1 MATLTPDI
9 AQNLIWRSMA
19 TGVPTTEFE
28 KYGGYEAVYSLYQ
41 STGGQMSFN
50 AIPTDLRNE
59 LAQTVAQTGSGNLSI
74 LKETG
79 TPLTT
84 EGAANMVRN
93 GIDPTIIDR
102 FVESGIPFA
111 EGALDAAKFATST
124 GGYSEAEVRSMLEA
138 AMKSGGYDTSK
149 IDDWVGYA
157 QREGVEKA
165 LTEFQKVNPGS
176 GSAVTNISKDLGA
189 ASAKRILATTP
200 EVGLPAVA
208 AAIPSFNAANLYKPA
223 NFEPQQPFY
232 PTQPQAGLRAAM
244 QTPSLVDMPVARP
257 TLTPQAAYLSQI
269 PLVAEP
275 VARPTL
281 DAQTAYIDAPAQMRA
296 GGVVGY
302 QGGGELVFT
311 PTQELGSNF
320 DVSEYIDPETGRF
333 YINEFQRDVV
343 FNPQLREAEMAR
355 GRMAPQEEMSN
366 YEQMLGRLRVPG
378 TYRTPRNMAEGGLA
392 SVAQQVAAEG
402 RRGDSTLVHMTNDEV
417 AGLQSLAQMMGGS
430 LTINPET
437 GLPEANFFKKIL
449 PFVVAFAAPYLGPVA
464 ATLGM
469 SGPVLAAGLAGA
481 GTMLGGGS
489 LKEGVKTGLSSF
501 AAAGLTSG
509 AMGADPLGA
518 TTGQS
523 TFNIANTFGG
533 AKAGEAIKVGE
544 ASGGVPVGAV
554 DSTDLGAAFFP
565 GDASY
570 IDPTALQPS
579 AGSVVPQAVTGS
591 GAAKTAGMKIDPIT
605 GALLATT
612 LYGGAEGLEES
623 KEQQRLYEQQQAEI
637 AAEQRRRKGAGYAAY
652 ERSGLASIP
661 MGAGGGMV
669 AMAGGGMT
677 YMEAGGTTGPTGL
690 PRNVTG
696 TGDGMSDSVPAT
708 IEGVQEAR
716 LADGEFVIPADVV
729 ADIGNGSSDAGSKK
743 LYDMMDRIRKARHGT
758 TEQPPEINAEKL
770 MPA

>member
-1 MATLTPDI
+1 MGVPGTHLVTNP
-9 AQNLIWRSMA
+9 A
-19 TGVPTTEFE
+19 TGIQYNITAP
-28 KYGGYEAVYSLYQ
+28 GG
-41 STGGQMSFN
+41 G
-50 AIPTDLRNE
+50 TDLR
-59 LAQTVAQTGSGNLSI
+59 LANFINTGNYAAL
-74 LKETG
+74 
-79 TPLTT
+79 
-84 EGAANMVRN
+84 EGYR
-93 GIDPTIIDR
+93 
-102 FVESGIPFA
+102 VENVGVGVPAYNFTAEQRKPF
-111 EGALDAAKFATST
+111 EDAA
-124 GGYSEAEVRSMLEA
+124 
-138 AMKSGGYDTSK
+138 KSGGYNTENLDSWIAK
-149 IDDWVGYA
+149 A
-157 QREGVEKA
+157 EREGLEKS
-165 LTEFQKVNPGS
+165 LTEFAQANPGS
-176 GSAVTNISKDLGA
+176 GAAVTSISKDLGA
-189 ASAKRILATTP
+189 AAAKRILATTP

-223 NFEPQQPFY
+223 NFQPQQPLY
-232 PTQPQAGLRAAM
+232 PTQPRAGLRGALEA
-244 QTPSLVDMPVARP
+244 PSLVDMPVARP

-320 DVSEYIDPETGRF
+320 DVSEYINPETGRF

-343 FNPQLREAEMAR
+343 FNPQLREAEKMA
-355 GRMAPQEEMSN
+355 MPLTPQEEMSN

-417 AGLQSLAQMMGGS
+417 EGLQSLANLMGGS
-430 LTINPET
+430 LTVNPET

-449 PFVVAFAAPYLGPVA
+449 PFVVAFAAPYLGTGLTGA
-464 ATLGM
+464 A
-469 SGPVLAAGLAGA
+469 LAGTAAAA
-481 GTMLGGGS
+481 GTMIGGGS
-489 LKEGVKTGLSSF
+489 FEEGIKTGLSSF

-533 AKAGEAIKVGE
+533 AKAGEATKVGKAAGGIDVTGGSGISDLKLSPE
-544 ASGGVPVGAV
+544 LQAS
-554 DSTDLGAAFFP
+554 AAQN
-565 GDASY
+565 
-570 IDPTALQPS
+570 LQP
-579 AGSVVPQAVTGS
+579 AA
-591 GAAKTAGMKIDPIT
+591 AAKTAAGGTKILDMDPVTLGLLGMT
-605 GALLATT
+605 A
-612 LYGGAEGLEES
+612 YGGGKGLEEN
-623 KEQQRLYEQQQAEI
+623 KEAKRLYEQQLAANAE
-637 AAEQRRRKGAGYAAY
+637 EQRRKKGAGYDAY
-652 ERSGLASIP
+652 ARSGLASIP

-690 PRNVTG
+690 PRDVAG

>member
-28 KYGGYEAVYSLYQ
+28 KYGGYEAVHSLYQ

-93 GIDPTIIDR
+93 GIDPTSIDR

-124 GGYSEAEVRSMLEA
+124 GGYTQSDVRQIFERA
-138 AMKSGGYDTSK
+138 AKSGGYSTDNLDSWIARAERNGIEESLAAFAK
-149 IDDWVGYA
+149 D
-157 QREGVEKA
+157 
-165 LTEFQKVNPGS
+165 NPGS
-176 GSAVTNISKDLGA
+176 GAAVTSISKDLGA
-189 ASAKRILATTP
+189 LSAKRVLAQTP
-200 EVGLPAVA
+200 EVGLPAAA

-223 NFEPQQPFY
+223 NFQPQQPFY
-232 PTQPQAGLRAAM
+232 PTQPQAGLRGALEA
-244 QTPSLVDMPVARP
+244 PSLVDMPVARP

-302 QGGGELVFT
+302 QGGGELIFT

-320 DVSEYIDPETGRF
+320 DVSEYINPETGRF

-343 FNPQLREAEMAR
+343 FNPQLREAEKMA
-355 GRMAPQEEMSN
+355 MPLTPQEEMSN

-417 AGLQSLAQMMGGS
+417 EGLQSLANLMGGS
-430 LTINPET
+430 LTVNPET

-449 PFVVAFAAPYLGPVA
+449 PFVVAFAAPYLGTGLTGA
-464 ATLGM
+464 A
-469 SGPVLAAGLAGA
+469 LAGTAAAA
-481 GTMLGGGS
+481 GTMIGGGS
-489 LKEGVKTGLSSF
+489 FEEGIKTGLSSF

-518 TTGQS
+518 TTGES

-533 AKAGEAIKVGE
+533 AKAGEATKVGKAAGGIDVTGGSGISDLKLSPE
-544 ASGGVPVGAV
+544 LQAS
-554 DSTDLGAAFFP
+554 AAQN
-565 GDASY
+565 
-570 IDPTALQPS
+570 LQP
-579 AGSVVPQAVTGS
+579 AA
-591 GAAKTAGMKIDPIT
+591 AAKTAAGGTKILDMDPVTLGLLGMT
-605 GALLATT
+605 A
-612 LYGGAEGLEES
+612 YGGGKGLEEN
-623 KEQQRLYEQQQAEI
+623 KEAKRLYEQQLAANAE
-637 AAEQRRRKGAGYAAY
+637 EQRRKKGAGYDAY
-652 ERSGLASIP
+652 ARSGLASIP

-690 PRNVTG
+690 PRDVAG

>member
-1 MATLTPDI
+1 MDALARRGELNIAGTHLVGDPSGVQYNITAPGGGTNLELAALVNAGNWAALEQYKVDNVGVGRPGMPLVTPAQGQQERQIMQESPDI
-9 AQNLIWRSMA
+9 VQKRVDDA
-19 TGVPTTEFE
+19 TNRT
-28 KYGGYEAVYSLYQ
+28 
-41 STGGQMSFN
+41 
-50 AIPTDLRNE
+50 AI
-59 LAQTVAQTGSGNLSI
+59 
-74 LKETG
+74 
-79 TPLTT
+79 
-84 EGAANMVRN
+84 
-93 GIDPTIIDR
+93 
-102 FVESGIPFA
+102 
-111 EGALDAAKFATST
+111 
-124 GGYSEAEVRSMLEA
+124 EA

-149 IDDWVGYA
+149 LDDWTDYA
-157 QREGVEKA
+157 SREGLEKA
-165 LTEFQKVNPGS
+165 LTEFQKNNPGS
-176 GSAVTNISKDLGA
+176 GAAVTSISKDLGA
-189 ASAKRILATTP
+189 AAAKRILATTP

-223 NFEPQQPFY
+223 NFQPQQPFY
-232 PTQPQAGLRAAM
+232 PTQPQAGLRGALEA
-244 QTPSLVDMPVARP
+244 PSLVDMPVARP
-257 TLTPQAAYLSQI
+257 TLTPEAAYLSQI

-281 DAQTAYIDAPAQMRA
+281 DAQTSYIDAPAQMRA

-302 QGGGELVFT
+302 QEGGAT
-311 PTQELGSNF
+311 PPSPRDLGSTF
-320 DVSEYIDPETGRF
+320 DISEYIDPETGRF

-417 AGLQSLAQMMGGS
+417 EGLQSLAQMMGGS

-449 PFVVAFAAPYLGPVA
+449 PFVAAIAAPYLAPVVGGSA
-464 ATLGM
+464 
-469 SGPVLAAGLAGA
+469 LAGA
-481 GTMLGGGS
+481 ALAGGLAATGTVLGGGS
-489 LKEGVKTGLSSF
+489 LDQGIKTGLSSF
-501 AAAGLTSG
+501 AAAGLSSG
-509 AMGADPLGA
+509 AMGTDPLGA
-518 TTGQS
+518 TTGSS
-523 TFNIANTFGG
+523 TFNLGNTFGG
-533 AKAGEAIKVGE
+533 PKTGPVGSE
-544 ASGGVPVGAV
+544 SGGVDVTGGLT
-554 DSTDLGAAFFP
+554 TDELL
-565 GDASY
+565 ASRTGELVTS
-570 IDPTALQPS
+570 PASLQPA
-579 AGSVVPQAVTGS
+579 AGAGTA
-591 GAAKTAGMKIDPIT
+591 AAKTAAGGTKILGMDPVT
-605 GALLATT
+605 LGLLGMTA
-612 LYGGAEGLEES
+612 YGGAEGLEES

-637 AAEQRRRKGAGYAAY
+637 AAEQRRRKGVGYAAY

-661 MGAGGGMV
+661 MGASGGMV

-690 PRNVTG
+690 PRDVTG

>member
-1 MATLTPDI
+1 MATLTPEI
-9 AQNLIWRSMA
+9 AKDLMIRGMT
-19 TGVPTTEFE
+19 TGVPTTEWE
-28 KYGGYEAVYSLYQ
+28 KYGGSEAIKAMYEAQ
-41 STGGQMSFN
+41 GGGYDPYKEASASQ
-50 AIPTDLRNE
+50 LQE
-59 LAQTVAQTGSGNLSI
+59 LAQTVARTGSGNLQL
-74 LKETG
+74 LKETN

-84 EGAANMVRN
+84 EGAANMVKN
-93 GIDPTIIDR
+93 GIDPTSIDR
-102 FVESGIPFA
+102 FAQQGIPFA

-124 GGYSEAEVRSMLEA
+124 GGYTQSDIRQIFERA
-138 AMKSGGYDTSK
+138 AKSGGYDTNNLDSWIARAESNGIEESLAAFAK
-149 IDDWVGYA
+149 D
-157 QREGVEKA
+157 
-165 LTEFQKVNPGS
+165 NPGV
-176 GSAVTNISKDLGA
+176 GAAVTSISKDLGA
-189 ASAKRILATTP
+189 LSAKRVLAQTP

-223 NFEPQQPFY
+223 NFQPQQPFY
-232 PTQPQAGLRAAM
+232 PTQPQGGLRGALEA
-244 QTPSLVDMPVARP
+244 PSLVDMPVARP

-281 DAQTAYIDAPAQMRA
+281 DAQTSYIDAPAQMRA

-302 QGGGELVFT
+302 QEGGELIFT
-311 PTQELGSNF
+311 PTKDLGSTF

-378 TYRTPRNMAEGGLA
+378 TYRNPRNMAEGGLA

-417 AGLQSLAQMMGGS
+417 EGLQSLAQIMGGS

-449 PFVVAFAAPYLGPVA
+449 PFVAAFAAPYLGPGLTGA
-464 ATLGM
+464 A
-469 SGPVLAAGLAGA
+469 LAGTA
-481 GTMLGGGS
+481 AAVGTMIGGGS
-489 LKEGVKTGLSSF
+489 LDQGIKTGLTAF
-501 AAAGLTSG
+501 GAAGLSSG

-523 TFNIANTFGG
+523 TFNIANTFGAPKTG
-533 AKAGEAIKVGE
+533 PVDPKL
-544 ASGGVPVGAV
+544 GGVKNLPGGDPAV
-554 DSTDLGAAFFP
+554 D
-565 GDASY
+565 
-570 IDPTALQPS
+570 ALQNAPI
-579 AGSVVPQAVTGS
+579 VVPQSLQPPAAA
-591 GAAKTAGMKIDPIT
+591 GAAGAGTAKTAAGGTKILGMDAST
-605 GALLATT
+605 AALLGITA
-612 LYGGAEGLEES
+612 YGGGKGLEEN
-623 KEQQRLYEQQQAEI
+623 KEAKRLYEQQQEAQ
-637 AAEQRRRKGAGYAAY
+637 AAEQRRIKGAGYDAY
-652 ERSGLASIP
+652 ARSGLASIP

-669 AMAGGGMT
+669 AMADGGMT

-690 PRNVTG
+690 PRDVTG

>member
-1 MATLTPDI
+1 
-9 AQNLIWRSMA
+9 
-19 TGVPTTEFE
+19 
-28 KYGGYEAVYSLYQ
+28 
-41 STGGQMSFN
+41 
-50 AIPTDLRNE
+50 
-59 LAQTVAQTGSGNLSI
+59 
-74 LKETG
+74 
-79 TPLTT
+79 
-84 EGAANMVRN
+84 
-93 GIDPTIIDR
+93 
-102 FVESGIPFA
+102 
-111 EGALDAAKFATST
+111 
-124 GGYSEAEVRSMLEA
+124 
-138 AMKSGGYDTSK
+138 
-149 IDDWVGYA
+149 
-157 QREGVEKA
+157 
-165 LTEFQKVNPGS
+165 
-176 GSAVTNISKDLGA
+176 
-189 ASAKRILATTP
+189 
-200 EVGLPAVA
+200 
-208 AAIPSFNAANLYKPA
+208 
-223 NFEPQQPFY
+223 
-232 PTQPQAGLRAAM
+232 
-244 QTPSLVDMPVARP
+244 MPVARP

-343 FNPQLREAEMAR
+343 FNPQLREAEMAT
-355 GRMAPQEEMSN
+355 GRMSPQEEMFN

-417 AGLQSLAQMMGGS
+417 EGLQSLAQIMGGS

-449 PFVVAFAAPYLGPVA
+449 PFVAAFAAPYLGPGLTGA
-464 ATLGM
+464 A
-469 SGPVLAAGLAGA
+469 LAGTA
-481 GTMLGGGS
+481 AAVGTMIGGGS
-489 LKEGVKTGLSSF
+489 LDQGIKTGLTAF
-501 AAAGLTSG
+501 GAAGLSSG

-523 TFNIANTFGG
+523 TFNIANTFGAPKTG
-533 AKAGEAIKVGE
+533 PVDPKL
-544 ASGGVPVGAV
+544 GGVKNLPGGDPAV
-554 DSTDLGAAFFP
+554 D
-565 GDASY
+565 
-570 IDPTALQPS
+570 ALQNAPI
-579 AGSVVPQAVTGS
+579 VVPQSLQPPAAA
-591 GAAKTAGMKIDPIT
+591 GAAGAGTAKTAAGGTKILGMDAST
-605 GALLATT
+605 AALLGITA
-612 LYGGAEGLEES
+612 YGGGKGLEEN
-623 KEQQRLYEQQQAEI
+623 KEAKRLYEQQQEAQ
-637 AAEQRRRKGAGYAAY
+637 AAEQRRIKGAGYDAY
-652 ERSGLASIP
+652 ARSGLASIP

-669 AMAGGGMT
+669 AMADGGMT

-690 PRNVTG
+690 PRDVTG

>member
-1 MATLTPDI
+1 MATLTPEI
-9 AQNLIWRSMA
+9 AKDLMIRSMT
-19 TGVPTTEFE
+19 TGAPTSEFD
-28 KYGGYEAVYSLYQ
+28 KYGGYEAVSSMYVAQ
-41 STGGQMSFN
+41 GGGYDPYKEASASQ
-50 AIPTDLRNE
+50 LQE
-59 LAQTVAQTGSGNLSI
+59 LAQTVARTGSGNLAI

-79 TPLTT
+79 TPLTA
-84 EGAANMVRN
+84 EGAASMVKN
-93 GIDPTIIDR
+93 GIDPTSIDA
-102 FVESGIPFA
+102 FVERGIPFA

-124 GGYSEAEVRSMLEA
+124 GGYTQSDIRQIFERA
-138 AMKSGGYDTSK
+138 AKSGGYDTNNLDSWIARAERNGIEESLAAFAK
-149 IDDWVGYA
+149 D
-157 QREGVEKA
+157 
-165 LTEFQKVNPGS
+165 NPGV
-176 GSAVTNISKDLGA
+176 GAAVTSISKDLGA
-189 ASAKRILATTP
+189 LSAKRVLAQTP
-200 EVGLPAVA
+200 EVGLPAAA

-223 NFEPQQPFY
+223 NFQPQQPFY
-232 PTQPQAGLRAAM
+232 PTQPQAGLRGALEA
-244 QTPSLVDMPVARP
+244 PSLVDMPVARP
-257 TLTPQAAYLSQI
+257 TLAPQAAYLSQI

-281 DAQTAYIDAPAQMRA
+281 DAQTSYIDAPAQMRA

-302 QGGGELVFT
+302 QGGGELIFT

-343 FNPQLREAEMAR
+343 FNPQLREAE
-355 GRMAPQEEMSN
+355 RMAMPLTPQEEMSN

-417 AGLQSLAQMMGGS
+417 EGLQSLANLMGGS

-449 PFVVAFAAPYLGPVA
+449 PFVAAFAAPYLGPGLTGA
-464 ATLGM
+464 A
-469 SGPVLAAGLAGA
+469 LAGTA
-481 GTMLGGGS
+481 AAVGTMIGGGS
-489 LKEGVKTGLSSF
+489 LDQGIKTGLTAF
-501 AAAGLTSG
+501 GAAGLSSG

-523 TFNIANTFGG
+523 TFNIANTFGAPKTG
-533 AKAGEAIKVGE
+533 PVDPKL
-544 ASGGVPVGAV
+544 GGVNTTGYESGLSGE
-554 DSTDLGAAFFP
+554 DYYGDLSKLSRAEQG
-565 GDASY
+565 
-570 IDPTALQPS
+570 ITQI
-579 AGSVVPQAVTGS
+579 VPQTIVGS
-591 GAAKTAGMKIDPIT
+591 GAGAGTAKTAAGGTKILDMDAST
-605 GALLATT
+605 AALLGITA
-612 LYGGAEGLEES
+612 YGGGKGL
-623 KEQQRLYEQQQAEI
+623 KENKEAQKLYEQQQEAQ
-637 AAEQRRRKGAGYAAY
+637 AAEQRRKKGAGYDAY
-652 ERSGLASIP
+652 ARSGLASIP

-669 AMAGGGMT
+669 AMADGGMT

-690 PRNVTG
+690 PRDVTG

>member
-343 FNPQLREAEMAR
+343 FNPQLREAE
-355 GRMAPQEEMSN
+355 RMAMPLTPQEEMSN

-417 AGLQSLAQMMGGS
+417 EGLQSLANLMGGS
-430 LTINPET
+430 LTVNPET

-449 PFVVAFAAPYLGPVA
+449 PIVAAIAAPYLGPGLTGA
-464 ATLGM
+464 A
-469 SGPVLAAGLAGA
+469 LAGTAAAA
-481 GTMLGGGS
+481 GTMIGGGS
-489 LKEGVKTGLSSF
+489 LDQGIKTGLTAFGS
-501 AAAGLTSG
+501 AGLTSG

-533 AKAGEAIKVGE
+533 AKAGEATKVGE
-544 ASGGVPVGAV
+544 AAGGVNVTGGVTA
-554 DSTDLGAAFFP
+554 DELL
-565 GDASY
+565 ASGRGELLAN
-570 IDPTALQPS
+570 PAALQP
-579 AGSVVPQAVTGS
+579 
-591 GAAKTAGMKIDPIT
+591 AAKTAAGGTKILGMDPST
-605 GALLATT
+605 LALLGITA
-612 LYGGAEGLEES
+612 YGGGKGL
-623 KEQQRLYEQQQAEI
+623 KENKEAQKLYEQQQEAQ
-637 AAEQRRRKGAGYAAY
+637 AAEQRRRKGAGYDAY
-652 ERSGLASIP
+652 ARSGLADIP
-661 MGAGGGMV
+661 IFTGASGGPV

-690 PRNVTG
+690 PRDVTG

>member
-1 MATLTPDI
+1 
-9 AQNLIWRSMA
+9 
-19 TGVPTTEFE
+19 
-28 KYGGYEAVYSLYQ
+28 
-41 STGGQMSFN
+41 
-50 AIPTDLRNE
+50 
-59 LAQTVAQTGSGNLSI
+59 
-74 LKETG
+74 
-79 TPLTT
+79 
-84 EGAANMVRN
+84 
-93 GIDPTIIDR
+93 
-102 FVESGIPFA
+102 
-111 EGALDAAKFATST
+111 
-124 GGYSEAEVRSMLEA
+124 
-138 AMKSGGYDTSK
+138 
-149 IDDWVGYA
+149 
-157 QREGVEKA
+157 
-165 LTEFQKVNPGS
+165 
-176 GSAVTNISKDLGA
+176 
-189 ASAKRILATTP
+189 
-200 EVGLPAVA
+200 
-208 AAIPSFNAANLYKPA
+208 
-223 NFEPQQPFY
+223 
-232 PTQPQAGLRAAM
+232 
-244 QTPSLVDMPVARP
+244 
-257 TLTPQAAYLSQI
+257 
-269 PLVAEP
+269 
-275 VARPTL
+275 
-281 DAQTAYIDAPAQMRA
+281 
-296 GGVVGY
+296 
-302 QGGGELVFT
+302 
-311 PTQELGSNF
+311 
-320 DVSEYIDPETGRF
+320 
-333 YINEFQRDVV
+333 
-343 FNPQLREAEMAR
+343 MAR

-591 GAAKTAGMKIDPIT
+591 GAAKTAAGGTKILDIDPIT

>member
-1 MATLTPDI
+1 MATLTPEI
-9 AQNLIWRSMA
+9 AKDLMIRGMT
-19 TGVPTTEFE
+19 TGVPTTEWE
-28 KYGGYEAVYSLYQ
+28 KYGGSEAIKAMYEAQ
-41 STGGQMSFN
+41 GGGYDPYKEASASQ
-50 AIPTDLRNE
+50 LQE
-59 LAQTVAQTGSGNLSI
+59 LAQTVARTGSGNLQL
-74 LKETG
+74 LKETN

-84 EGAANMVRN
+84 EGAANMVKN
-93 GIDPTIIDR
+93 GIDPTSIDR
-102 FVESGIPFA
+102 FAQQGIPFA

-124 GGYSEAEVRSMLEA
+124 GGYTQSDIRQIFERA
-138 AMKSGGYDTSK
+138 AKSGGYDTNNLDSWIARAERNGIEESLAAFAK
-149 IDDWVGYA
+149 D
-157 QREGVEKA
+157 
-165 LTEFQKVNPGS
+165 NPGS

-189 ASAKRILATTP
+189 ASAKRILAATP

-208 AAIPSFNAANLYKPA
+208 AAIPSFNAANLYQPA
-223 NFEPQQPFY
+223 NFQPQQPFY
-232 PTQPQAGLRAAM
+232 PTQPQAGLRGALEA
-244 QTPSLVDMPVARP
+244 PSLVDMPVARP

-281 DAQTAYIDAPAQMRA
+281 DAQTSYIDAPAQMRA

-343 FNPQLREAEMAR
+343 FNPQLREAE
-355 GRMAPQEEMSN
+355 RMAMPLTPQEEVFN

-417 AGLQSLAQMMGGS
+417 EGLQSLANLMGGS

-437 GLPEANFFKKIL
+437 GLPEANFFRKIL
-449 PFVVAFAAPYLGPVA
+449 PFVAAIAAPYLGPGLTGA
-464 ATLGM
+464 A
-469 SGPVLAAGLAGA
+469 LAGTAAAA

-489 LKEGVKTGLSSF
+489 LDQGIKTGLTAF
-501 AAAGLTSG
+501 GAAGLSSG

-518 TTGQS
+518 TTGES
-523 TFNIANTFGG
+523 TFSIANTFGG
-533 AKAGEAIKVGE
+533 PKTGPVGAE
-544 ASGGVPVGAV
+544 SGGVKNLPGGDPAV
-554 DSTDLGAAFFP
+554 D
-565 GDASY
+565 
-570 IDPTALQPS
+570 ALQNAPI
-579 AGSVVPQAVTGS
+579 VVPQSLQPPAAA
-591 GAAKTAGMKIDPIT
+591 GAAGAGTAKTAAGGTKILGMDAST
-605 GALLATT
+605 AALLGITA
-612 LYGGAEGLEES
+612 YGGGKGLEEN
-623 KEQQRLYEQQQAEI
+623 KEAKRLYEQQQEAQ
-637 AAEQRRRKGAGYAAY
+637 AAEQRRIKGAGYDAY
-652 ERSGLASIP
+652 ARSGLASIP

-669 AMAGGGMT
+669 AMADGGMT

-690 PRNVTG
+690 PRDVTG

>member
-1 MATLTPDI
+1 MGVPGTHLVTNP
-9 AQNLIWRSMA
+9 A
-19 TGVPTTEFE
+19 TGIQYNITAP
-28 KYGGYEAVYSLYQ
+28 GG
-41 STGGQMSFN
+41 G
-50 AIPTDLRNE
+50 TDLR
-59 LAQTVAQTGSGNLSI
+59 LANFINTGNYAAL
-74 LKETG
+74 
-79 TPLTT
+79 
-84 EGAANMVRN
+84 EGYR
-93 GIDPTIIDR
+93 
-102 FVESGIPFA
+102 VENVGVGVPAYNFTAEQRKPF
-111 EGALDAAKFATST
+111 EDAA
-124 GGYSEAEVRSMLEA
+124 
-138 AMKSGGYDTSK
+138 KSGGYNTENLDSWIAK
-149 IDDWVGYA
+149 A
-157 QREGVEKA
+157 EREGLEKS
-165 LTEFQKVNPGS
+165 LTEFAQANPGS
-176 GSAVTNISKDLGA
+176 GAAVTSISKDLGA
-189 ASAKRILATTP
+189 AAAKRILATTP

-223 NFEPQQPFY
+223 NFQPQQPLY
-232 PTQPQAGLRAAM
+232 PTQPRAGLRGALEA
-244 QTPSLVDMPVARP
+244 PSLVDMPVARP

-302 QGGGELVFT
+302 QGGGELIFT

-320 DVSEYIDPETGRF
+320 DVSEYINPETGRF

-343 FNPQLREAEMAR
+343 FNPQLREAEKMA
-355 GRMAPQEEMSN
+355 MPLTPQEEMSN

-417 AGLQSLAQMMGGS
+417 EGLQSLANLMGGS
-430 LTINPET
+430 LTVNPET

-449 PFVVAFAAPYLGPVA
+449 PFVVAFAAPYLGTGLTGA
-464 ATLGM
+464 A
-469 SGPVLAAGLAGA
+469 LAGTAAAA
-481 GTMLGGGS
+481 GTMIGGGS
-489 LKEGVKTGLSSF
+489 FEEGIKTGLSSF

-533 AKAGEAIKVGE
+533 AKAGEATKVGE
-544 ASGGVPVGAV
+544 AAGGIDVTGGSGI
-554 DSTDLGAAFFP
+554 SDLKLSPELQASAAQN
-565 GDASY
+565 
-570 IDPTALQPS
+570 LQP
-579 AGSVVPQAVTGS
+579 AA
-591 GAAKTAGMKIDPIT
+591 AAKTAAGGTKILDMDPVTLGLLGMT
-605 GALLATT
+605 A
-612 LYGGAEGLEES
+612 YGGGKGLEEN
-623 KEQQRLYEQQQAEI
+623 KEAKRLYEQQLAANAE
-637 AAEQRRRKGAGYAAY
+637 EQRRKKGAGYDAY
-652 ERSGLASIP
+652 ARSGLASIP

-690 PRNVTG
+690 PRDVAG

-743 LYDMMDRIRKARHGT
+743 LYDMMNRIRKARHGT

>member
-1 MATLTPDI
+1 MATLTPEI
-9 AQNLIWRSMA
+9 AKDLMIRSMT
-19 TGVPTTEFE
+19 TGAPTSEFD
-28 KYGGYEAVYSLYQ
+28 KYGGYEAVSSMYVAQ
-41 STGGQMSFN
+41 GGGYDPYKEASASQ
-50 AIPTDLRNE
+50 LQE
-59 LAQTVAQTGSGNLSI
+59 LAQTVARTGSGNLAI

-79 TPLTT
+79 TPLTA
-84 EGAANMVRN
+84 EGAANMVKN
-93 GIDPTIIDR
+93 GIDPTSIDA
-102 FVESGIPFA
+102 FVERGIPFA

-124 GGYSEAEVRSMLEA
+124 GGYTQSDIRQIFERA
-138 AMKSGGYDTSK
+138 AKSGGYDTNNLDSWIARAERNGIEESLAAFAK
-149 IDDWVGYA
+149 D
-157 QREGVEKA
+157 
-165 LTEFQKVNPGS
+165 NPGV
-176 GSAVTNISKDLGA
+176 GAAVTSISKDLGA
-189 ASAKRILATTP
+189 LSAKRVLAQTP
-200 EVGLPAVA
+200 EVGLPAAA

-223 NFEPQQPFY
+223 NFQPQQPFY
-232 PTQPQAGLRAAM
+232 PTQPQAGLRGALEA
-244 QTPSLVDMPVARP
+244 PSLVDMPVARP
-257 TLTPQAAYLSQI
+257 TLAPQAAYLSQI

-281 DAQTAYIDAPAQMRA
+281 DAQTSYIDAPAQMRA

-302 QGGGELVFT
+302 QGGGELIFT

-355 GRMAPQEEMSN
+355 GRMSPQEEMSN

-417 AGLQSLAQMMGGS
+417 EGLQSLAQMMGGS

-449 PFVVAFAAPYLGPVA
+449 PFVAAFAAPYLGPGLTGA
-464 ATLGM
+464 A
-469 SGPVLAAGLAGA
+469 LAGTA
-481 GTMLGGGS
+481 AAVGTMIGGGS
-489 LKEGVKTGLSSF
+489 LDQGIKTGLTAF
-501 AAAGLTSG
+501 GAAGLSSG
-509 AMGADPLGA
+509 AMGSNPLGV
-518 TTGQS
+518 GGES

-533 AKAGEAIKVGE
+533 AKAGEANKVGE
-544 ASGGVPVGAV
+544 AAGGVNTTGYESGLSGE
-554 DSTDLGAAFFP
+554 DYYGDLSKLSRAEQG
-565 GDASY
+565 
-570 IDPTALQPS
+570 ITQI
-579 AGSVVPQAVTGS
+579 VPQTIVGS
-591 GAAKTAGMKIDPIT
+591 GAGAAGTGTAAGGTKILGMDAST
-605 GALLATT
+605 LALLGIAG
-612 LYGGAEGLEES
+612 YGGSEAS
-623 KEQQRLYEQQQAEI
+623 KEQELFKQQQEAQ
-637 AAEQRRRKGAGYAAY
+637 AAEQRRRKGAGYDAY
-652 ERSGLASIP
+652 ARSGLADIP
-661 MGAGGGMV
+661 IFTGASGGPV

-690 PRNVTG
+690 PRDVTG

>member
-1 MATLTPDI
+1 MATLTPEI
-9 AQNLIWRSMA
+9 AKDLMIRSMT
-19 TGVPTTEFE
+19 TGAPTSEFD
-28 KYGGYEAVYSLYQ
+28 KYGGYEAVSSMYVAQ
-41 STGGQMSFN
+41 GGGYDPYKEASASQ
-50 AIPTDLRNE
+50 LQE
-59 LAQTVAQTGSGNLSI
+59 LAQTVARTGSGNLSI

-93 GIDPTIIDR
+93 GIDPTSIDR
-102 FVESGIPFA
+102 FVEQGIPLA

-124 GGYSEAEVRSMLEA
+124 GGYTQSDVRQIFERA
-138 AMKSGGYDTSK
+138 AKSGGYSTNNLDSWIARAESNGIEESLAAFAK
-149 IDDWVGYA
+149 D
-157 QREGVEKA
+157 
-165 LTEFQKVNPGS
+165 NPGT

-189 ASAKRILATTP
+189 LSAKRVLAQTP

-208 AAIPSFNAANLYKPA
+208 AAIPSFSAANLYKPA
-223 NFEPQQPFY
+223 NFQPQQPFY
-232 PTQPQAGLRAAM
+232 PTQPQAGLRGALES
-244 QTPSLVDMPVARP
+244 PSLVDMPVARP

-281 DAQTAYIDAPAQMRA
+281 DAQTSYIDAPAQMRA

-302 QGGGELVFT
+302 QGGGELIFT

-343 FNPQLREAEMAR
+343 FNPQLREAE
-355 GRMAPQEEMSN
+355 RMAMPLTPQEEMSN

-417 AGLQSLAQMMGGS
+417 EGLQSLANLMGGS

-449 PFVVAFAAPYLGPVA
+449 PFVVAIAAPYLAPAVGGSALAGA
-464 ATLGM
+464 A
-469 SGPVLAAGLAGA
+469 LAGGLAGA

-489 LKEGVKTGLSSF
+489 LDQGIKTGLSSF

-565 GDASY
+565 S
-570 IDPTALQPS
+570 DPSQ
-579 AGSVVPQAVTGS
+579 
-591 GAAKTAGMKIDPIT
+591 
-605 GALLATT
+605 
-612 LYGGAEGLEES
+612 
-623 KEQQRLYEQQQAEI
+623 
-637 AAEQRRRKGAGYAAY
+637 
-652 ERSGLASIP
+652 
-661 MGAGGGMV
+661 
-669 AMAGGGMT
+669 
-677 YMEAGGTTGPTGL
+677 
-690 PRNVTG
+690 
-696 TGDGMSDSVPAT
+696 
-708 IEGVQEAR
+708 
-716 LADGEFVIPADVV
+716 
-729 ADIGNGSSDAGSKK
+729 
-743 LYDMMDRIRKARHGT
+743 
-758 TEQPPEINAEKL
+758 
-770 MPA
+770 

>member
-1 MATLTPDI
+1 MATLTPEI
-9 AQNLIWRSMA
+9 AQDLMWRSMT
-19 TGVPTTEFE
+19 TGAPTSEFD
-28 KYGGYEAVYSLYQ
+28 KYGGYEAVNAMYAANGGGYGPISEMPPDRLAAVLKEV
-41 STGGQMSFN
+41 SETG
-50 AIPTDLRNE
+50 R
-59 LAQTVAQTGSGNLSI
+59 GNLG
-74 LKETG
+74 LLLDTK
-79 TPLTT
+79 TPLTAA
-84 EGAANMVRN
+84 GAANVAKSVD
-93 GIDPTIIDR
+93 DPNFINML
-102 FVESGIPFA
+102 VERGLILG
-111 EGALDAAKFATST
+111 EGGADAAKFVTST
-124 GGYSEAEVRSMLEA
+124 GGYTQGDARQMLERA
-138 AMKSGGYDTSK
+138 AQSGGYSTDNLDS
-149 IDDWVGYA
+149 WVEMAG
-157 QREGVEKA
+157 REGIEKTLA
-165 LTEFQKVNPGS
+165 VFAKDNPGS

-302 QGGGELVFT
+302 QGGGELIFT

-355 GRMAPQEEMSN
+355 GRMSPQEEMSN

-417 AGLQSLAQMMGGS
+417 EGLQSLANLMGGS
-430 LTINPET
+430 LTVNPET

-449 PFVVAFAAPYLGPVA
+449 PFVVAIAAPYLAPAVGGSALAGA
-464 ATLGM
+464 A
-469 SGPVLAAGLAGA
+469 LAGGLAGA

-489 LKEGVKTGLSSF
+489 LDQGIKTGLSSF

-523 TFNIANTFGG
+523 TFNIANTFGAPKTGGTG
-533 AKAGEAIKVGE
+533 AIDTTR
-544 ASGGVPVGAV
+544 GGVDITG
-554 DSTDLGAAFFP
+554 
-565 GDASY
+565 
-570 IDPTALQPS
+570 
-579 AGSVVPQAVTGS
+579 GS
-591 GAAKTAGMKIDPIT
+591 GI
-605 GALLATT
+605 
-612 LYGGAEGLEES
+612 
-623 KEQQRLYEQQQAEI
+623 
-637 AAEQRRRKGAGYAAY
+637 
-652 ERSGLASIP
+652 
-661 MGAGGGMV
+661 
-669 AMAGGGMT
+669 
-677 YMEAGGTTGPTGL
+677 
-690 PRNVTG
+690 
-696 TGDGMSDSVPAT
+696 SD
-708 IEGVQEAR
+708 
-716 LADGEFVIPADVV
+716 LKF
-729 ADIGNGSSDAGSKK
+729 
-743 LYDMMDRIRKARHGT
+743 
-758 TEQPPEINAEKL
+758 
-770 MPA
+770 

>member
-417 AGLQSLAQMMGGS
+417 EGLQSLANLMGGS
-430 LTINPET
+430 LTVNPET

-449 PFVVAFAAPYLGPVA
+449 PLLLLLLHLILDSV
-464 ATLGM
+464 
-469 SGPVLAAGLAGA
+469 AGLWINRCCCCWWF
-481 GTMLGGGS
+481 S
-489 LKEGVKTGLSSF
+489 WC
-501 AAAGLTSG
+501 
-509 AMGADPLGA
+509 
-518 TTGQS
+518 
-523 TFNIANTFGG
+523 
-533 AKAGEAIKVGE
+533 
-544 ASGGVPVGAV
+544 
-554 DSTDLGAAFFP
+554 
-565 GDASY
+565 
-570 IDPTALQPS
+570 
-579 AGSVVPQAVTGS
+579 
-591 GAAKTAGMKIDPIT
+591 
-605 GALLATT
+605 
-612 LYGGAEGLEES
+612 
-623 KEQQRLYEQQQAEI
+623 RH
-637 AAEQRRRKGAGYAAY
+637 YAWW
-652 ERSGLASIP
+652 G
-661 MGAGGGMV
+661 
-669 AMAGGGMT
+669 
-677 YMEAGGTTGPTGL
+677 
-690 PRNVTG
+690 
-696 TGDGMSDSVPAT
+696 
-708 IEGVQEAR
+708 
-716 LADGEFVIPADVV
+716 
-729 ADIGNGSSDAGSKK
+729 
-743 LYDMMDRIRKARHGT
+743 
-758 TEQPPEINAEKL
+758 
-770 MPA
+770 